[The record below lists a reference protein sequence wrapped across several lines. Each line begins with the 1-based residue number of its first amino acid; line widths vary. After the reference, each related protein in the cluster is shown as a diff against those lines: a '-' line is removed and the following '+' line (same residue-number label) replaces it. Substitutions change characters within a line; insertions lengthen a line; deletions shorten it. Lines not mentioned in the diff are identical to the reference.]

1 MKVTQAVTSLGALIA
16 LKAGHKVRCTRWAE
30 GRYIE
35 VVADKIVLC
44 EGVRQ
49 VDTDTTTQNAILQD
63 LVLIDSWEIL
73 DYEV

>member
-1 MKVTQAVTSLGALIA
+1 MKATPVDSVRALMA
-16 LKAGHKVRCTRWAE
+16 LLFGHKVRCTRWAE

-49 VDTDTTTQNAILQD
+49 VDTDTTTQNAIIQD
-63 LVLIDSWEIL
+63 LVVVDSWEIL

>member
-1 MKVTQAVTSLGALIA
+1 MKATPVDSVRALMA
-16 LKAGHKVRCTRWAE
+16 LKFGHKVRCTRWAE

-49 VDTDTTTQNAILQD
+49 VDTDTTTQNAIFQD
-63 LVLIDSWEIL
+63 LVVVDSWEIL